1 MLINN
6 LIHAFLF
13 FSLFLQH
20 RCMQPRDIPIKTPEN
35 DRRLKKKLD
44 KMMEGLISSSPVGE
58 KSTRFFFYVYFIQQ
72 FVKVIV
78 HLGFCFN
85 TVSDTSPFVI
95 DEENGVVYSPSLK
108 RSDSMAQ
115 RLREMR
121 AQREHLSPTGISS
134 NPFEN

>member
-58 KSTRFFFYVYFIQQ
+58 KSTRFFFFLCLFHSTICEGY
-72 FVKVIV
+72 
-78 HLGFCFN
+78 CA
-85 TVSDTSPFVI
+85 FVI
-95 DEENGVVYSPSLK
+95 L
-108 RSDSMAQ
+108 
-115 RLREMR
+115 
-121 AQREHLSPTGISS
+121 
-134 NPFEN
+134 F